1 LRSFSTLLVERPG
14 NAAVFLL
21 YKIKI
26 QWYDRRCQI
35 VPGRQV
41 RNTGKEC
48 LLLLLAIIY
57 IAFISLGLPDSLLGA
72 AWPVMYGELGVP
84 ISYAGIVTMIIAAG
98 TIVSSLLSDWLM
110 RKVGA
115 GVITAVS
122 VFMTAAAL
130 FGFSASHSFLLLCLW
145 AVPYGLG
152 AGAVDAALNNYVALH
167 FSSRHMNW
175 LHCFWSVG
183 AAASPYI
190 MSYCLTGGFG
200 WNNGYRSVAV
210 VQTILT
216 AALFLS
222 LPLWKRRRLE
232 GAEGESAAKALSLP
246 RAVKIKGV
254 PFVLIMFFGYCAL
267 EQAAGLWASSYL
279 VQFRGVDTDTAAWS
293 ASLFY
298 LGIAAGRFLCGFVA
312 ERLGDRRLIRI
323 GILTM
328 IGGVLLIALPVPYD
342 AFTLAGLLIVG
353 LGCAPV
359 YPSVIHSTPANFG
372 KENSQAIIGIQMASA
387 YVGTTFMPPLFG
399 LIAAHIHIGLY
410 PAFLLALA
418 VLMLCMSEK
427 LNRTVAKRQE
437 GEARKET
444 AEQEAENA

>member
-1 LRSFSTLLVERPG
+1 M
-14 NAAVFLL
+14 
-21 YKIKI
+21 
-26 QWYDRRCQI
+26 
-35 VPGRQV
+35 
-41 RNTGKEC
+41 
-48 LLLLLAIIY
+48 LLAIIY

-72 AWPVMYGELGVP
+72 AWPVMYEELGVP

-279 VQFRGVDTDTAAWS
+279 VQFRGVNTDTAAWS

-418 VLMLCMSEK
+418 LLMLCMSEK

>member
-1 LRSFSTLLVERPG
+1 M
-14 NAAVFLL
+14 
-21 YKIKI
+21 
-26 QWYDRRCQI
+26 
-35 VPGRQV
+35 
-41 RNTGKEC
+41 
-48 LLLLLAIIY
+48 LLAIIY

-72 AWPVMYGELGVP
+72 AWPVMYEELGVP

-232 GAEGESAAKALSLP
+232 GAEGESAAKTLSLP

>member
-1 LRSFSTLLVERPG
+1 M
-14 NAAVFLL
+14 
-21 YKIKI
+21 
-26 QWYDRRCQI
+26 
-35 VPGRQV
+35 
-41 RNTGKEC
+41 
-48 LLLLLAIIY
+48 LLAIIY

-427 LNRTVAKRQE
+427 LNRTVAKRKE
-437 GEARKET
+437 GEARKER

>member
-1 LRSFSTLLVERPG
+1 M
-14 NAAVFLL
+14 
-21 YKIKI
+21 
-26 QWYDRRCQI
+26 
-35 VPGRQV
+35 
-41 RNTGKEC
+41 
-48 LLLLLAIIY
+48 LLAIIY

-72 AWPVMYGELGVP
+72 AWPVMYEELGVP

-232 GAEGESAAKALSLP
+232 GAEGEIAAKALSLP

-418 VLMLCMSEK
+418 LLMLCMSEK

>member
-1 LRSFSTLLVERPG
+1 M
-14 NAAVFLL
+14 
-21 YKIKI
+21 
-26 QWYDRRCQI
+26 
-35 VPGRQV
+35 
-41 RNTGKEC
+41 
-48 LLLLLAIIY
+48 LLAIIY

-232 GAEGESAAKALSLP
+232 GAEVESAAKALSLP

>member
-1 LRSFSTLLVERPG
+1 M
-14 NAAVFLL
+14 
-21 YKIKI
+21 
-26 QWYDRRCQI
+26 
-35 VPGRQV
+35 
-41 RNTGKEC
+41 
-48 LLLLLAIIY
+48 LLAIIY

-72 AWPVMYGELGVP
+72 AWPVMYEELGVP

-167 FSSRHMNW
+167 FFSRHMNW

-418 VLMLCMSEK
+418 LLMLCMSEK

>member
-1 LRSFSTLLVERPG
+1 M
-14 NAAVFLL
+14 
-21 YKIKI
+21 
-26 QWYDRRCQI
+26 
-35 VPGRQV
+35 PGRQV

-72 AWPVMYGELGVP
+72 AWPVMYEELGVP

-130 FGFSASHSFLLLCLW
+130 SGFSASHSFLLLCLW

-246 RAVKIKGV
+246 RAVKI
-254 PFVLIMFFGYCAL
+254 L
-267 EQAAGLWASSYL
+267 
-279 VQFRGVDTDTAAWS
+279 
-293 ASLFY
+293 SL
-298 LGIAAGRFLCGFVA
+298 
-312 ERLGDRRLIRI
+312 
-323 GILTM
+323 
-328 IGGVLLIALPVPYD
+328 
-342 AFTLAGLLIVG
+342 
-353 LGCAPV
+353 
-359 YPSVIHSTPANFG
+359 
-372 KENSQAIIGIQMASA
+372 
-387 YVGTTFMPPLFG
+387 
-399 LIAAHIHIGLY
+399 IHI
-410 PAFLLALA
+410 
-418 VLMLCMSEK
+418 SEPT
-427 LNRTVAKRQE
+427 RRS
-437 GEARKET
+437 
-444 AEQEAENA
+444 

>member
-1 LRSFSTLLVERPG
+1 M
-14 NAAVFLL
+14 
-21 YKIKI
+21 
-26 QWYDRRCQI
+26 
-35 VPGRQV
+35 
-41 RNTGKEC
+41 
-48 LLLLLAIIY
+48 LLAIIY

-152 AGAVDAALNNYVALH
+152 AGAVDVALNNYVALH

-342 AFTLAGLLIVG
+342 AFTLAGLLHCWPGV
-353 LGCAPV
+353 CAGISVCDPFDSGKLWQGEFTGNHRYSDGERLRWHHFHAAAV
-359 YPSVIHSTPANFG
+359 WPDCGAYSYWAVPSLPAG
-372 KENSQAIIGIQMASA
+372 AGRSHAV
-387 YVGTTFMPPLFG
+387 YVGKAQPHG
-399 LIAAHIHIGLY
+399 CKAARGRG
-410 PAFLLALA
+410 A
-418 VLMLCMSEK
+418 
-427 LNRTVAKRQE
+427 
-437 GEARKET
+437 
-444 AEQEAENA
+444 

>member
-1 LRSFSTLLVERPG
+1 M
-14 NAAVFLL
+14 L

-72 AWPVMYGELGVP
+72 AWPVMYEELGVP

>member
-1 LRSFSTLLVERPG
+1 M
-14 NAAVFLL
+14 
-21 YKIKI
+21 
-26 QWYDRRCQI
+26 
-35 VPGRQV
+35 
-41 RNTGKEC
+41 
-48 LLLLLAIIY
+48 LLAIIY

-328 IGGVLLIALPVPYD
+328 IGGVLLIALPVPSD

-437 GEARKET
+437 GEARKER

>member
-1 LRSFSTLLVERPG
+1 M
-14 NAAVFLL
+14 
-21 YKIKI
+21 
-26 QWYDRRCQI
+26 
-35 VPGRQV
+35 
-41 RNTGKEC
+41 
-48 LLLLLAIIY
+48 LLAIIY

-72 AWPVMYGELGVP
+72 AWPVMYEELGVP

-298 LGIAAGRFLCGFVA
+298 LGIAAGRFLCAFDA

-437 GEARKET
+437 GEARKER

>member
-1 LRSFSTLLVERPG
+1 MAS
-14 NAAVFLL
+14 
-21 YKIKI
+21 
-26 QWYDRRCQI
+26 
-35 VPGRQV
+35 
-41 RNTGKEC
+41 
-48 LLLLLAIIY
+48 LLLPIIY
-57 IAFISLGLPDSLLGA
+57 LAFISLGLPDALLGA
-72 AWPVMYGELGVP
+72 AWPTMYPQLGAQV
-84 ISYAGIVTMIIAAG
+84 SWAGGVSMIISACTILSALASDHLNERLG
-98 TIVSSLLSDWLM
+98 TGRV
-110 RKVGA
+110 
-115 GVITAVS
+115 TAIS
-122 VFMTAAAL
+122 VATTAAAL
-130 FGFSASHSFLLLCLW
+130 FGFSFCHAFWQLCLW
-145 AVPYGLG
+145 AIPYGLG

-293 ASLFY
+293 ASLF
-298 LGIAAGRFLCGFVA
+298 LSL
-312 ERLGDRRLIRI
+312 
-323 GILTM
+323 
-328 IGGVLLIALPVPYD
+328 
-342 AFTLAGLLIVG
+342 
-353 LGCAPV
+353 
-359 YPSVIHSTPANFG
+359 
-372 KENSQAIIGIQMASA
+372 
-387 YVGTTFMPPLFG
+387 
-399 LIAAHIHIGLY
+399 IHI
-410 PAFLLALA
+410 
-418 VLMLCMSEK
+418 
-427 LNRTVAKRQE
+427 
-437 GEARKET
+437 
-444 AEQEAENA
+444 

>member
-1 LRSFSTLLVERPG
+1 MERPG

-437 GEARKET
+437 GEARKER

>member
-1 LRSFSTLLVERPG
+1 M
-14 NAAVFLL
+14 
-21 YKIKI
+21 
-26 QWYDRRCQI
+26 
-35 VPGRQV
+35 
-41 RNTGKEC
+41 
-48 LLLLLAIIY
+48 LLAIIY

-175 LHCFWSVG
+175 LYCFWSVG

>member
-1 LRSFSTLLVERPG
+1 
-14 NAAVFLL
+14 
-21 YKIKI
+21 
-26 QWYDRRCQI
+26 
-35 VPGRQV
+35 
-41 RNTGKEC
+41 
-48 LLLLLAIIY
+48 
-57 IAFISLGLPDSLLGA
+57 
-72 AWPVMYGELGVP
+72 M
-84 ISYAGIVTMIIAAG
+84 
-98 TIVSSLLSDWLM
+98 
-110 RKVGA
+110 
-115 GVITAVS
+115 
-122 VFMTAAAL
+122 
-130 FGFSASHSFLLLCLW
+130 
-145 AVPYGLG
+145 
-152 AGAVDAALNNYVALH
+152 
-167 FSSRHMNW
+167 
-175 LHCFWSVG
+175 
-183 AAASPYI
+183 
-190 MSYCLTGGFG
+190 
-200 WNNGYRSVAV
+200 
-210 VQTILT
+210 T

>member
-1 LRSFSTLLVERPG
+1 M
-14 NAAVFLL
+14 
-21 YKIKI
+21 
-26 QWYDRRCQI
+26 
-35 VPGRQV
+35 
-41 RNTGKEC
+41 
-48 LLLLLAIIY
+48 LLAIIY

-72 AWPVMYGELGVP
+72 AWPVMYEELGVP

-387 YVGTTFMPPLFG
+387 YVGTTFMPPLCG

-418 VLMLCMSEK
+418 LLMLCMSEK

>member
-1 LRSFSTLLVERPG
+1 M
-14 NAAVFLL
+14 
-21 YKIKI
+21 
-26 QWYDRRCQI
+26 
-35 VPGRQV
+35 
-41 RNTGKEC
+41 
-48 LLLLLAIIY
+48 LLAIIY

-372 KENSQAIIGIQMASA
+372 KEDSQAIIGIQMASA

>member
-1 LRSFSTLLVERPG
+1 M
-14 NAAVFLL
+14 
-21 YKIKI
+21 
-26 QWYDRRCQI
+26 
-35 VPGRQV
+35 
-41 RNTGKEC
+41 
-48 LLLLLAIIY
+48 LLAIIY

-72 AWPVMYGELGVP
+72 AWPVMYGELGIP
-84 ISYAGIVTMIIAAG
+84 ISYAGIITMIIAAG

-232 GAEGESAAKALSLP
+232 RAEGESAAKALSLP

-279 VQFRGVDTDTAAWS
+279 VQFRGVDTYTAAWS

-323 GILTM
+323 GILTI